1 MELAFGTKEWGYE
14 VMVKNSGVV
23 FVKLPAQKMQG
34 IPIWHPNEE
43 RDDVITEED
52 VVWFPVCG

>member
-1 MELAFGTKEWGYE
+1 
-14 VMVKNSGVV
+14 MVKNSGVV